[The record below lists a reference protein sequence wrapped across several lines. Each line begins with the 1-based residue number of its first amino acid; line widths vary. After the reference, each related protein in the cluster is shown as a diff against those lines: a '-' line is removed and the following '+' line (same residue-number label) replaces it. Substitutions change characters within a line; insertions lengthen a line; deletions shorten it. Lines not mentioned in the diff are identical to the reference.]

1 MFLTGDNMPPP
12 LEEVRHFIVALWIY
26 AAVGWLGVFFIEY
39 IKPRLY
45 KLVFICRINAYTIY
59 LSRRMSSPPAMQSET
74 EDIDVQ
80 EERRRVMEDEDVEN
94 DVLTLKDLTKIFH
107 SNEGG
112 LISCKVCI
120 LFKDFIFI
128 SPS

>member
-1 MFLTGDNMPPP
+1 
-12 LEEVRHFIVALWIY
+12 
-26 AAVGWLGVFFIEY
+26 
-39 IKPRLY
+39 
-45 KLVFICRINAYTIY
+45 
-59 LSRRMSSPPAMQSET
+59 MSSPPAMQSET